1 MFVRVKQQGGR
12 VYHYLVAAE
21 RSGGRVRQKTVAYL
35 GDYPSVEAALE
46 GLPAEIAKLKEEAH
60 ECAARAD
67 RVRLYLG
74 AGVLEKNGGEVPR
87 STRVRGQGMS
97 QHGRK
102 VCSEYWN
109 RRERAERCD
118 ELIRE
123 KTALLKKLRAACS
136 AHESELKRT
145 FVGTTVNSPD
155 TVLQVRWEAR
165 PAARLCWLER
175 VRPSG
180 RRGVVCLLSKL
191 DEEAYNDPEY
201 RWHGEVRFWKAV
213 TEKLN
218 GLRLASAERGGVE
231 AQIAAT
237 IRQTSQDEV
246 SKYDEEAAAF
256 WGALRKGREAREA
269 REHARWEAGQAQ
281 SARWK
286 AERSAHEVPG
296 AGKI

>member
-1 MFVRVKQQGGR
+1 MFVRVKKQGGR

-35 GDYPSVEAALE
+35 GDYPSVEAAHD

-74 AGVLEKNGGEVPR
+74 ARVLEKNGGEVPR
-87 STRVRGQGMS
+87 STHGRGQGMS

-102 VCSEYWN
+102 VCNEYWN

-136 AHESELKRT
+136 AHESELNRT
-145 FVGTTVNSPD
+145 FVGTTPKSPG
-155 TVLQVRWEAR
+155 TALQVRWETR

-180 RRGVVCLLSKL
+180 RRGVVCLLAKL
-191 DEEAYNDPEY
+191 DEEAYNDPKH

-213 TEKLN
+213 AAKLA
-218 GLRLASAERGGVE
+218 GLRLPSDERGEVE

-237 IRQTSQDEV
+237 IRQPSQDEIR
-246 SKYDEEAAAF
+246 KYDEDAAAF
-256 WGALRKGREAREA
+256 WGALRKGREEREA

-281 SARWK
+281 RVRWE
-286 AERSAHEVPG
+286 AERSAHEVP
-296 AGKI
+296 AGGRI